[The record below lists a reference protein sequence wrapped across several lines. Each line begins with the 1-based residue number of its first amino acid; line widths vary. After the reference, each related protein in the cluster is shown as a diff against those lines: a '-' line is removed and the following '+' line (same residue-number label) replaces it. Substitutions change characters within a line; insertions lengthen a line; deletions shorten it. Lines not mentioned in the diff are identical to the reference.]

1 MKKLTFI
8 ILAALLSFCFA
19 SCEKGVI
26 AETDDNG
33 QTGSK
38 KQAKRLVELALDEE
52 SITLSEEPM
61 AFAGKPTVR
70 AGAPGKVYAV
80 NVYEKKNGA
89 KSYSKYAYGLFTDP
103 SAIAIMLTE
112 GNLYQFECL
121 IVADNE
127 DKVYNKDGEYLSPFL
142 VGSKETPAKSDN
154 KFVKSSSAN
163 FTGLTSGTTNI
174 SDKEKVMYP
183 RVYKFYGTL
192 DDFNP
197 ASSTSAHIKA
207 KRVVFGLHLS
217 VTPPT
222 EGKLDISF
230 LKREITVNSTDEKY
244 DRMSVYS
251 FNQIAKAC
259 EDGYGGNTVITV
271 KWMRADGTVKKAT
284 KTITLKRNV
293 TTTVNIEMKNPPATI
308 IDLEEE
314 DSTMTT
320 ETVDWLVDFD

>member
-1 MKKLTFI
+1 MKKITFI
-8 ILAALLSFCFA
+8 ILAALLSLGLA

-33 QTGSK
+33 QTGSR
-38 KQAKRLVELALDEE
+38 KQAKRLIELALDEE
-52 SITLSEEPM
+52 MITLSEEPM
-61 AFAGKPTVR
+61 AYAETPMTR
-70 AGAPGKVYAV
+70 AGVSGKVYAV
-80 NVYEKKNGA
+80 NVFEKKSGA

-103 SAIAIMLTE
+103 SAISIMLTE
-112 GNLYQFECL
+112 GNLYRFECL
-121 IVADNE
+121 VVADNE
-127 DKVYNKDGEYLSPFL
+127 DKVYNKDGEYLAPFL
-142 VGSKETPAKSDN
+142 VGSKKTPARSDN

-163 FTGLTSGTTNI
+163 FEGLTSGMTNI
-174 SDKEKVMYP
+174 SEKEEVMYP

-207 KRVVFGLHLS
+207 RRVVFGLHLV

-230 LKREITVNSTDEKY
+230 LKRNITVSSTDAKY
-244 DRMSVYS
+244 DKMSVYS

-259 EDGYGGNTVITV
+259 EDGYGGDTVITLE
-271 KWMRADGTVKKAT
+271 WTRADGTVKKAT
-284 KTITLKRNV
+284 KIITLKRNV

-308 IDLEEE
+308 ISIEEG

-320 ETVDWLVDFD
+320 ETVDWLVDFN